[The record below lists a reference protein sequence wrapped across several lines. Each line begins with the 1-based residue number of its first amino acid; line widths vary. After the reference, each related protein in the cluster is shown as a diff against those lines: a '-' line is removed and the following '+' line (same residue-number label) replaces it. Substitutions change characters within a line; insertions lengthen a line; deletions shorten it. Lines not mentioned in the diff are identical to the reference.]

1 MVSGMDGNLG
11 GCDHVYGAS
20 RGVWPSST
28 RRVNEMDSYCLHC
41 DTRCFV
47 NRVFPDGRWVQ
58 MHTCFGGMD
67 ADLAAFGHNYLTAT
81 NPYRRQAA

>member
-1 MVSGMDGNLG
+1 
-11 GCDHVYGAS
+11 
-20 RGVWPSST
+20 
-28 RRVNEMDSYCLHC
+28 
-41 DTRCFV
+41 
-47 NRVFPDGRWVQ
+47 